1 MTVHCET
8 WSVISLATVTC
19 ACCGLSLQQ
28 STLCE
33 SCDSLATATY
43 FSCVIISAT
52 VRFVC
57 VVRLA

>member
-8 WSVISLATVTC
+8 CSFISLAKVTC
-19 ACCGLSLQQ
+19 ACCGLSLHQ

-33 SCDSLATATY
+33 SCDSLATANY

-52 VRFVC
+52 VKFVC
-57 VVRLA
+57 VVGLA